1 MAERT
6 HSSGAD
12 EDDESL
18 DRLIDA
24 MEQIRKANPEAEEKT
39 FEESL
44 AVVYF
49 SFLHAQLNLS
59 IILACLKPI
68 YA

>member
-6 HSSGAD
+6 HISGAD

-24 MEQIRKANPEAEEKT
+24 MEQIRKVNPEAEEKT

-49 SFLHAQLNLS
+49 SFLLLPLGRS
-59 IILACLKPI
+59 EK
-68 YA
+68 YT

>member
-6 HSSGAD
+6 HSSEAD

-49 SFLHAQLNLS
+49 PFLHV
-59 IILACLKPI
+59 
-68 YA
+68 